1 MGVTQIRA
9 KIFGEH
15 EEREYTFLVDTAAT
29 YMALPPEEIQGL
41 GLRSSGATVRLMS
54 ATGLVDVETYF
65 VTAEL
70 RGQKFAGIVVPS
82 SSHLLGYELLQNL
95 RFRVNPVTHD
105 IEKVPD
111 DEMYPPYLL

>member
-1 MGVTQIRA
+1 MALTQVQARIL
-9 KIFGEH
+9 GEY
-15 EEREYTFLVDTAAT
+15 EEREYTFIVDTAAT

-41 GLRSSGATVRLMS
+41 GLRPTGATVRLMS
-54 ATGLVDVETYF
+54 ATGLVDVETFF

-95 RFRVNPVTHD
+95 RYRVNPVSHD